1 MNKRNR
7 HLLGRCRHILC
18 GISKR
23 GSGRKGRLCTQSGA
37 GQDERLSTLLE
48 VDAEQEDLEEGK
60 SVFRDGI
67 LEE

>member
-1 MNKRNR
+1 MWNKQA
-7 HLLGRCRHILC
+7 
-18 GISKR
+18 
-23 GSGRKGRLCTQSGA
+23 GSGRKGRQCTQSGA

-67 LEE
+67 LQE

>member
-1 MNKRNR
+1 MWNKQA
-7 HLLGRCRHILC
+7 
-18 GISKR
+18 

-60 SVFRDGI
+60 SVFRDGM
-67 LEE
+67 LRSEKQWGSFWTSPGFQ